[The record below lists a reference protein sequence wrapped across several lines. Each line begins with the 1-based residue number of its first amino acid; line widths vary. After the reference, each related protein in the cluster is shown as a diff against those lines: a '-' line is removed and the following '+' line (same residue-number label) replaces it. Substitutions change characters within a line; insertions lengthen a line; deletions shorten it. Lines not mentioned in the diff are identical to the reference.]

1 MERISNKIEEIK
13 IKDLKKIFQS
23 RGFRIINHLST
34 GGQGNI
40 YLAKNNNKE
49 FAIKVQFCDMDDDIR
64 NTMIKN
70 ECFITKSLPGKYF
83 VYVYAIY
90 NDKIMNRK
98 INIYSI
104 VMENSLYKD
113 LNYFLKYLL
122 NGNLIK
128 TINYNQNFPWIYS
141 ISPLIITLFITQ
153 IINGLKILYECNYVH
168 RDIKPE
174 NILVTKEF
182 IVKLCDFGI
191 IKRAKSNFELTI
203 STWSYEGPEYYEK
216 DVEKRKI
223 INFEDSF
230 KIDYYP
236 IGLILYRIFFRKQL
250 IYKDLKD
257 TIYKDKNREQFEK
270 ILENEKKKINDY
282 ALKNDEKIKIFNN
295 GKKKDR
301 ICYIDKQLGE
311 LAISLMNKNV
321 CERPNIYQLL
331 DNEALNKYSK
341 DLQLIYHINQ
351 FLEIKLFIELQK
363 PKIQQ
368 KRQRYK
374 FVMKFE

>member
-40 YLAKNNNKE
+40 YLAINNNKK
-49 FAIKVQFCDMDDDIR
+49 FAIKVQFCNMDDVIR
-64 NTMIKN
+64 NSMIKN
-70 ECFITKSLPGKYF
+70 ECFIAKSLSGKLF

-90 NDKIMNRK
+90 HDKIMNRK
-98 INIYSI
+98 INIFSI
-104 VMENSLYKD
+104 VMENSLYND
-113 LNYFLKYLL
+113 LNYFLKDLL

-128 TINYNQNFPWIYS
+128 TINYTQNFPWLYY

-153 IINGLKILYECNYVH
+153 IINGLKILYDCNYVH

-250 IYKDLKD
+250 LDRDSKTMYDHQ
-257 TIYKDKNREQFEK
+257 NREQLEK
-270 ILENEKKKINDY
+270 ILENEQKKINDY
-282 ALKNDEKIKIFNN
+282 KLKKDEKIKIFNN

>member
-13 IKDLKKIFQS
+13 LKDVNKIFQS

-40 YLAKNNNKE
+40 YLAINNNKK
-49 FAIKVQFCDMDDDIR
+49 FAIKVQFCNMDDVIR
-64 NTMIKN
+64 NSMIKN
-70 ECFITKSLPGKYF
+70 ECFIAKSLSGKLF

-90 NDKIMNRK
+90 HDKIMNRK
-98 INIYSI
+98 INIFSI
-104 VMENSLYKD
+104 VMENSLYND
-113 LNYFLKYLL
+113 LNYFLKDLL

-128 TINYNQNFPWIYS
+128 TINYTQNFPWLYY

-153 IINGLKILYECNYVH
+153 IINGLKILYDCNYVH

-250 IYKDLKD
+250 LDRDSKTMYDHQ
-257 TIYKDKNREQFEK
+257 NREQLEK
-270 ILENEKKKINDY
+270 ILENEQKKINDY
-282 ALKNDEKIKIFNN
+282 KLKKDEKIKIFNN

-363 PKIQQ
+363 PKFQQ
-368 KRQRYK
+368 KRQKYK
-374 FVMKFE
+374 FSMKFK

>member
-1 MERISNKIEEIK
+1 
-13 IKDLKKIFQS
+13 
-23 RGFRIINHLST
+23 
-34 GGQGNI
+34 
-40 YLAKNNNKE
+40 
-49 FAIKVQFCDMDDDIR
+49 MDDDIR

-182 IVKLCDFGI
+182 LVKLCDFGI

-216 DVEKRKI
+216 DLEKRKI
-223 INFEDSF
+223 KNFEDSF
-230 KIDYYP
+230 KVDYYP

-250 IYKDLKD
+250 LDRDSKTMYDHQ
-257 TIYKDKNREQFEK
+257 NREQLEK
-270 ILENEKKKINDY
+270 ILENEQKKINDY
-282 ALKNDEKIKIFNN
+282 KLKKDEKIKIFNN

-301 ICYIDKQLGE
+301 ICYIDKELGE
-311 LAISLMNKNV
+311 LAISLMNKNI
-321 CERPNIYQLL
+321 CERPNIFQLL

-341 DLQLIYHINQ
+341 DLQIIYNINQ

-363 PKIQQ
+363 PKFQQ
-368 KRQRYK
+368 KRQKYK
-374 FVMKFE
+374 FSMKFK

>member
-1 MERISNKIEEIK
+1 MERIINKMEEIS
-13 IKDLKKIFQS
+13 IKELNKIFQNK
-23 RGFRIINHLST
+23 GFRFIEKFSS

-49 FAIKVQFCDMDDDIR
+49 YAIKVQFCDMDNVIR
-64 NTMIKN
+64 NSMIKN
-70 ECFITKSLPGKYF
+70 ECFYTKSLLGKYF

-90 NDKIMNRK
+90 NDKITNRK
-98 INIYSI
+98 INVYSI
-104 VMENSLYKD
+104 IMEKSLHKD

-128 TINYNQNFPWIYS
+128 TINYTQNFPWLYY

-191 IKRAKSNFELTI
+191 LKIAKSNFELTI
-203 STWSYEGPEYYEK
+203 STWSYSGPEYYEK
-216 DVEKRKI
+216 DLEKRKI
-223 INFEDSF
+223 KNFEDSF

-236 IGLILYRIFFRKQL
+236 IGLILYRIFFRKEL
-250 IYKDLKD
+250 MCKDFKD
-257 TIYKDKNREQFEK
+257 TIYKDKNREQLEK
-270 ILENEKKKINDY
+270 ILENEQKKINDY
-282 ALKNDEKIKIFNN
+282 ELKKDEKIKIFNN

-301 ICYIDKQLGE
+301 ICYIDKELGE
-311 LAISLMNKNV
+311 LAISLMNKNI

-331 DNEALNKYSK
+331 ENEALNKYSK
-341 DLQLIYHINQ
+341 DLQIIYNINQ

-368 KRQRYK
+368 KRQKYK
-374 FVMKFE
+374 FL

>member
-1 MERISNKIEEIK
+1 MERIGNKIEEIK
-13 IKDLKKIFQS
+13 IKDLKKIFQI

-49 FAIKVQFCDMDDDIR
+49 FAIKVQFCDTDDEIR
-64 NTMIKN
+64 NAMIKN

-191 IKRAKSNFELTI
+191 LKIAKSNFELNN
-203 STWSYEGPEYYEK
+203 STWSYSGPEYYEK
-216 DVEKRKI
+216 DLEKRKI
-223 INFEDSF
+223 KNFEDSF

-236 IGLILYRIFFRKQL
+236 IGLILYRIFFRKLLLDRDSKTMYDHQ
-250 IYKDLKD
+250 
-257 TIYKDKNREQFEK
+257 NREQLEK
-270 ILENEKKKINDY
+270 ILENEQKKINDY
-282 ALKNDEKIKIFNN
+282 KLKKDEKIKIFNN

-301 ICYIDKQLGE
+301 ICYIDKELGE
-311 LAISLMNKNV
+311 LAISLMNKNI
-321 CERPNIYQLL
+321 CERPNIFQLL

-341 DLQLIYHINQ
+341 DLQIIYNINQ

-363 PKIQQ
+363 PKFQQ
-368 KRQRYK
+368 KRQKYK
-374 FVMKFE
+374 FIMKFK

>member
-13 IKDLKKIFQS
+13 LKDVNKIFQS

-40 YLAKNNNKE
+40 YLAINNNKK
-49 FAIKVQFCDMDDDIR
+49 FAIKVQFCNMDDVIR
-64 NTMIKN
+64 NSMIKN
-70 ECFITKSLPGKYF
+70 ECFIAKSLSGKLF

-90 NDKIMNRK
+90 HDKIMNRK
-98 INIYSI
+98 INIFSI
-104 VMENSLYKD
+104 VMENSLYND
-113 LNYFLKYLL
+113 LNYFLKDLL

-128 TINYNQNFPWIYS
+128 TINYTQNFPWLYY

-153 IINGLKILYECNYVH
+153 IINGLKILYDCNYVH

-191 IKRAKSNFELTI
+191 IKRAKSNFELNN
-203 STWSYEGPEYYEK
+203 STWSYSGPEYYEK
-216 DVEKRKI
+216 DLEKRKI
-223 INFEDSF
+223 KNFEDSF
-230 KIDYYP
+230 KVDYYP

-250 IYKDLKD
+250 LDRDSKTMYDHQ
-257 TIYKDKNREQFEK
+257 NREQLEK
-270 ILENEKKKINDY
+270 ILENEQKKINDY
-282 ALKNDEKIKIFNN
+282 KLKKDEKIKIFNN

-301 ICYIDKQLGE
+301 ICYIDKELGE
-311 LAISLMNKNV
+311 LAISLMNKNI
-321 CERPNIYQLL
+321 CERPNIFQLL

-341 DLQLIYHINQ
+341 DLQIIYNINQ

-363 PKIQQ
+363 PKFQQ
-368 KRQRYK
+368 KRQKYK
-374 FVMKFE
+374 FSMKFK